1 MQANKIT
8 GRLCRSAGMPR
19 ILVNSLLLE
28 VLSAWQQSGAYGQF
42 LLGNVGQIRQATAL
56 LQRCPNCGERG
67 SMREKGIDGRHAEAD
82 SLGLGNQ
89 PGTTPFVNASA
100 FTVSIYG

>member
-1 MQANKIT
+1 MRKGKKRNKSRKVI
-8 GRLCRSAGMPR
+8 A
-19 ILVNSLLLE
+19 
-28 VLSAWQQSGAYGQF
+28 F
-42 LLGNVGQIRQATAL
+42 

-89 PGTTPFVNASA
+89 PGTYSIRERKRVSQDQSPMRSIASE
-100 FTVSIYG
+100 FGRYSG

>member
-1 MQANKIT
+1 MLENK
-8 GRLCRSAGMPR
+8 R
-19 ILVNSLLLE
+19 E
-28 VLSAWQQSGAYGQF
+28 VIAF
-42 LLGNVGQIRQATAL
+42 LL
-56 LQRCPNCGERG
+56 RCPNCGERG

-100 FTVSIYG
+100 FLIIDLQRMELDTSHGEKSEPYSG

>member
-1 MQANKIT
+1 MLENK
-8 GRLCRSAGMPR
+8 R
-19 ILVNSLLLE
+19 E
-28 VLSAWQQSGAYGQF
+28 VIAF
-42 LLGNVGQIRQATAL
+42 LL
-56 LQRCPNCGERG
+56 RCPNCGERG

-100 FTVSIYG
+100 FPSTDGETSYKPTCARVKRLADKLLDRKARFSGANS